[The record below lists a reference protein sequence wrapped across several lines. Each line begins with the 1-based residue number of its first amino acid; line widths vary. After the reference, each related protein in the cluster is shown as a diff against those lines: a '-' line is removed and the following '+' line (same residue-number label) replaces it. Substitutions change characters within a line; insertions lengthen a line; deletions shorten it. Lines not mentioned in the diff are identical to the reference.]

1 VGSEKAEIVLRVSY
15 IFMQRESSENGV
27 KQGKNGVSVF
37 PLSDEG
43 PYRREVTRKVRTCV
57 WLRT

>member
-27 KQGKNGVSVF
+27 KQGKNGTNQE
-37 PLSDEG
+37 PGTRQTIEG
-43 PYRREVTRKVRTCV
+43 Q
-57 WLRT
+57 